1 MGQVKKLVVKDN
13 ALINASYTLTLAEQR
28 MILLAIVEAR
38 EKGMTIDTRTPLAI
52 HAEAYANQF
61 NVTKDA
67 AYKVLAGAATQLKA
81 REFSFQESRPVG
93 IANITTRWVQQVAYM
108 ETTATVEILFTAA
121 LVPMITALER
131 HFTSYELE
139 QVCGLTSGYAVRLY
153 EMIIAWRS
161 VGKTPEFEL
170 QQFRWQLG
178 VELDEYERMDN
189 FKAKVLDF
197 AIEQINEHT
206 DITVTYEQHKRGRSI
221 TGFSFRFK
229 QKAKP
234 EPERDAN
241 TIDMLT
247 GKTDAEAAQKQLT
260 LTGEQAALFASKLAE
275 DSAFGSRYGR
285 TGEDS
290 YPFKMRIQAELRQPE
305 KVVKYMPHLLRLGFK
320 LNSNQTRRG

>member
-1 MGQVKKLVVKDN
+1 MKKTNKRQLVTKDN

-61 NVTKDA
+61 NITKDA
-67 AYKVLAGAATQLKA
+67 AYGVLAEAATQLKS
-81 REFSFQESRPVG
+81 REFSFQEPRPVG
-93 IANITTRWVQQVAYM
+93 IANITTRWVQQVAYI
-108 ETTATVEILFTAA
+108 ETKGTVEILFTAA
-121 LVPMITALER
+121 LVPMITALEKQ
-131 HFTSYELE
+131 FTSYELE
-139 QVCGLTSGYAVRLY
+139 QVSGLTSAYAVRLY
-153 EMIIAWRS
+153 EMLIAWRS
-161 VGKTPEFEL
+161 VGKTPVFEL
-170 QQFRWQLG
+170 AQFRWQLG
-178 VELDEYERMDN
+178 VELNEYQRMYD
-189 FKAKVLDF
+189 FKKYVIDAALK
-197 AIEQINEHT
+197 QINEHT
-206 DITVTYEQHKRGRSI
+206 DITATYEQHKAGRTI

-260 LTGEQAALFASKLAE
+260 LTGEQAALFASKLA
-275 DSAFGSRYGR
+275 DDGAFGSRYGK
-285 TGEDS
+285 TGEDP

-305 KVVKYMPHLLRLGFK
+305 KVVEYMPHLLRLGFK
-320 LNSNQTRRG
+320 LNMGKK